1 MALFATGLGYSN
13 NKGLRETLQY
23 DFMFEGIDPSV
34 GNLLEKLVEHPE
46 CLSHLLFVGPPGS
59 GKTTTA
65 NALVRAFYP
74 GRKHYTG
81 RALFLNSSDERSL
94 EAVRSKVY
102 PFARSQM
109 HTIFGMDFMKR
120 KAPKILIFDEAETL
134 TEQAQS
140 ALRPLLDKPAEE
152 LLIIF
157 LCNSISKIHS
167 SILHRFLRICFETPS
182 TEQFR
187 KRFAPIYEAIHTLES
202 EKKAKD
208 LTISI
213 APCDIE
219 YRRGDIRFF
228 LLQQSKCREC
238 NNLGWSLLHCP
249 KQQIRDFLE
258 KQNIYIGTLITECLF
273 LFQTLGCV
281 DTEDII
287 SLLGFADADILSV
300 RPLEKTLDDL
310 AKWVD
315 TLRSKFEKNMA

>member
-1 MALFATGLGYSN
+1 
-13 NKGLRETLQY
+13 
-23 DFMFEGIDPSV
+23 MFEGIDPSI

-74 GRKHYTG
+74 GRKHFTG

-109 HTIFGMDFMKR
+109 HTIFGNEFLKQR
-120 KAPKILIFDEAETL
+120 APKIIIFDEAETL

-167 SILHRFLRICFETPS
+167 SILHRFLRVCFETPS

-187 KRFAPIYEAIHTLES
+187 NRFAPIYGVTHSIPSDTKLKEITQ
-202 EKKAKD
+202 
-208 LTISI
+208 TI

-228 LLQQSKCREC
+228 LLQQSKSREC
-238 NNLGWSLLHCP
+238 NNLGWHLLHLP
-249 KQQIRDFLE
+249 KSSLYEFLE
-258 KQNIYIGTLITECLF
+258 KQSIYIGTLITEVLF
-273 LFQTLGCV
+273 IFQMLDCV
-281 DTEDII
+281 DTEDIV
-287 SLLGFADADILSV
+287 SLLYFADADIMNV
-300 RPLEKTLDDL
+300 RPLEQ
-310 AKWVD
+310 
-315 TLRSKFEKNMA
+315 TLRDFSKWIEHVRGKFESRMT